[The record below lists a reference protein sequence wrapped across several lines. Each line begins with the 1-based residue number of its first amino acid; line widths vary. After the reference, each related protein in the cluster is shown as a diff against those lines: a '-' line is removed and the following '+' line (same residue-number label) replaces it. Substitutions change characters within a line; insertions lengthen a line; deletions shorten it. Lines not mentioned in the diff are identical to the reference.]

1 MGWRDFLGGGLF
13 GGYGGY
19 DQLSEEARQRANRRG
34 LMTSGALIMGN
45 SVGPEN
51 MGFMRNISSAL
62 LAGREDFESVLE
74 REAQLAAIA
83 ERKKK
88 LEDLELEKIRME
100 EEEKE
105 REFQEWQEKEALRTQ
120 RLHTVSSKTGKTV
133 EELQALGEG
142 SLGGL
147 YEDILFPKPEKKP
160 YKDIVGGL
168 EIMVHPDGS
177 KEFIRDLTPP
187 KGREPKTPEE
197 IEADNFAKRERF
209 IQGYVDDLARI
220 ADTEDKFDPSTGAKV
235 GVIRTPRYTDLT
247 EMRRLA
253 LEEWDKSRSPFYGTR
268 GGGSTSAGT
277 APPLVPDRP
286 SPVAPPSRA
295 LPVSGAPSVPPPQP
309 SSADIQRTKELI
321 DREGLEKA
329 SEMLMRAADTPEEAA
344 ILLRLA
350 TASVLHPSNRLM
362 DSLTR

>member
-45 SVGPEN
+45 SVGPDN
-51 MGFMRNISSAL
+51 MGFMKNISSAL

-147 YEDILFPKPEKKP
+147 YEDILFPKAPKAPIEK
-160 YKDIVGGL
+160 IEGGRR
-168 EIMVHPDGS
+168 VRVNPDGS
-177 KEFIRDLTPP
+177 EEFIGYLPPEPRQPKEADPDAEEKSREKWVTNYARGLLRDKEYEDFPDPEGGPP
-187 KGREPKTPEE
+187 KRVAKPRFARYEDALIAAEDAWEAKFGEPPS
-197 IEADNFAKRERF
+197 
-209 IQGYVDDLARI
+209 V
-220 ADTEDKFDPSTGAKV
+220 EDKVREVEAMIATLPV
-235 GVIRTPRYTDLT
+235 GERDKAREEAYEALGIRRPGMVR
-247 EMRRLA
+247 
-253 LEEWDKSRSPFYGTR
+253 
-268 GGGSTSAGT
+268 
-277 APPLVPDRP
+277 RP
-286 SPVAPPSRA
+286 SF
-295 LPVSGAPSVPPPQP
+295 
-309 SSADIQRTKELI
+309 
-321 DREGLEKA
+321 GL
-329 SEMLMRAADTPEEAA
+329 R
-344 ILLRLA
+344 R
-350 TASVLHPSNRLM
+350 
-362 DSLTR
+362 

>member
-1 MGWRDFLGGGLF
+1 MGWREFLGGGLF

-105 REFQEWQEKEALRTQ
+105 RKFQEWQEAEALKTQ
-120 RLHTVSSKTGKTV
+120 RLHAVSLKTGKTF
-133 EELQALGEG
+133 EELQAG
-142 SLGGL
+142 SGKAL
-147 YEDILFPKPEKKP
+147 EDAYDDIVYPKPEKKP

-209 IQGYVDDLARI
+209 IQTYVDDLARI
-220 ADTEDKFDPSTGAKV
+220 AVTEDKFDPSTGAKV
-235 GVIRTPRYTDLT
+235 GVIRTPKYNDLT

-253 LEEWDKSRSPFYGTR
+253 LEEWERLRNPAPALDAPSGGRYLPSRTPGRS
-268 GGGSTSAGT
+268 

-286 SPVAPPSRA
+286 SPVGAPPPA
-295 LPVSGAPSVPPPQP
+295 GAE
-309 SSADIQRTKELI
+309 DI
-321 DREGLEKA
+321 
-329 SEMLMRAADTPEEAA
+329 PEEVQQEVEAMVAMLPPGKRA
-344 ILLRLA
+344 IAREDAYAEVRAQMRRQGSALRLF
-350 TASVLHPSNRLM
+350 
-362 DSLTR
+362 DTR